1 MTDPALRLAE
11 AERDAAAARERLSS
25 TVTTLQAKLDPKT
38 LARSTVNEIADRGAA
53 AAKAGV
59 AGARRNPVIIA
70 GVVVLA
76 SLFFARRPITNA
88 IRRGRDTDPKRS
100 KHSRF

>member
-1 MTDPALRLAE
+1 MSDPALRLAE

-25 TVTTLQAKLDPKT
+25 TVVTLQAKLDPKI

-53 AAKAGV
+53 AAKAGIV
-59 AGARRNPVIIA
+59 GARRNPAILA

-76 SLFFARRPITNA
+76 GLFFARRPIANA
-88 IRRGRDTDPKRS
+88 VRRRRHADPKPG